1 MILSGVLTANEIK
14 NKEAVKVNKNTY
26 VLVDKKKCTPAYR
39 MKVKEKYSSC
49 TGKTSVRDII

>member
-39 MKVKEKYSSC
+39 MKVKEKYASC